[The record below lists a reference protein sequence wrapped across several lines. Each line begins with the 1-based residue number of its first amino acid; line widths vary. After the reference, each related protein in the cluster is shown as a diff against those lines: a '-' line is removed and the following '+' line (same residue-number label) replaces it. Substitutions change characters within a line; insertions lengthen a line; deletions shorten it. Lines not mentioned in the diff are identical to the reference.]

1 LAHIIAI
8 HEQDFYACRMRVQC
22 LFPSSYD
29 IKPLH
34 GLYLDCCLHKQAAK
48 GDVLI
53 YSNYIASLDGRI
65 ALRDKHTCEFS
76 VPASIANQRDWR
88 LYQELAAQADVMITS
103 ARYFRQLDKGCAQD
117 LLPVGQEPDYAD
129 LAIWRAKQ
137 GLKPQP
143 DVIIVS
149 ASLDI
154 PLAAVK
160 SLKQRRIWVLTVQ
173 GADAKRCKQLEAMG
187 VGVVQ
192 FGVGHVQGK
201 EIQGFLIEHGYRSAY
216 MIAGPEVHHTLLEGG
231 VLNRLF
237 LTTHLS
243 LVGQNEFH
251 TLLQGDM
258 AAVEVEL
265 CALYLDHEGGQMFGQ
280 YNIKGC
286 K

>member
-1 LAHIIAI
+1 
-8 HEQDFYACRMRVQC
+8 MSVQC
-22 LFPSSYD
+22 LFPTSHD
-29 IKPLH
+29 TKPLQ
-34 GLYLDCCLHKQAAK
+34 GLYLDCHLHQQAAV

-65 ALRDKHTCEFS
+65 SLRDEKTGEFS
-76 VPASIANQRDWR
+76 VPASIGNKRDWR

-117 LLPVGQEPDYAD
+117 LLPVGQEPAYAD
-129 LAIWRAKQ
+129 LATWRIEQ

-143 DVIIVS
+143 DIVIVS

-160 SLKQRRIWVLTVQ
+160 PLKNRRIWVLTVQ
-173 GADAKRCKQLEAMG
+173 GADAIGCKQLEA
-187 VGVVQ
+187 VGVTVVQ
-192 FGVGHVQGK
+192 TSSEETVEGCDLK
-201 EIQGFLIEHGYRSAY
+201 AFLIEHAYRSAY
-216 MIAGPEVHHTLLEGG
+216 MIAGPAVHHTLLAAG

-243 LVGQNEFH
+243 LLGHNEFH
-251 TLLQGDM
+251 TMLQGDM
-258 AAVEVEL
+258 AAVKTEL
-265 CALYLDHEGGQMFGQ
+265 CSLYLDNNGKQMFAQ
-280 YNIKGC
+280 YAIKR